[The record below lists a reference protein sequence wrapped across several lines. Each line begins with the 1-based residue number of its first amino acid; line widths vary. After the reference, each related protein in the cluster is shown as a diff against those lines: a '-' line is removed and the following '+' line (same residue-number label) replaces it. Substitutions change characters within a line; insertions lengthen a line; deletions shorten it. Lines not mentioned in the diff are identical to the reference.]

1 MYSDAQIDA
10 AIADFLDGGPAI
22 DIDLVDHFTPDQV
35 RRYQLALE
43 REEWRILCRWH
54 REWAAGEIAEPPPS
68 GWWFWNPD
76 APDDP
81 GGLFTGNL
89 A

>member
-54 REWAAGEIAEPPPS
+54 REWAAGEIAEPPPTGAWS
-68 GWWFWNPD
+68 WSTRIPD
-76 APDDP
+76 TPA
-81 GGLFTGNL
+81 GLIDGDMT
-89 A
+89 